1 MDASDLAREIV
12 TYNMLPDRTSPLALV
27 VGGHLIAG
35 STFAVTA
42 PIENGRQILRV
53 IYPQRNW
60 AKIDYDC
67 HNLEGVAICIDA
79 QMIARETTWIELIK
93 QSERPRV
100 MDDELSSWQVND
112 ESRAIRI
119 QEIKQILTSLL
130 VIDHNYD

>member
-27 VGGHLIAG
+27 VGYHLIAG
-35 STFAVTA
+35 STFVVTA

-79 QMIARETTWIELIK
+79 QMIARETTWIELI
-93 QSERPRV
+93 SGRPRV
-100 MDDELSSWQVND
+100 MDDELSSWQVNVND

-130 VIDHNYD
+130 VIDHKYD